1 MTAVER
7 VEELA
12 KNERQL
18 TWIESR
24 YWANQYLMLLREL
37 AIELDAA
44 RMQLYT
50 MQYGN
55 HPLGKIVAPYDLSI
69 PITPDEPKLSKSEA
83 TSKRMREWWAEK
95 KAREAK

>member
-24 YWANQYLMLLREL
+24 YWANQYLMFLREL

-44 RMQLYT
+44 RMQVHM
-50 MQYGN
+50 MQYG
-55 HPLGKIVAPYDLSI
+55 PATVEI
-69 PITPDEPKLSKSEA
+69 PATPPKLSKSEQ
-83 TSKRMREWWAEK
+83 TSKNMKAWWAAK
-95 KAREAK
+95 KAREGK